1 MQILEELALHPTTRI
16 PMAKELVNPLAWAN
30 GRTDKVYAEIGQI
43 LAAVQLTK
51 TTNAAM
57 IILLILL
64 NK

>member
-16 PMAKELVNPLAWAN
+16 PMAKEVESQLAWAN
-30 GRTDKVYAEIGQI
+30 GQANKEFAEIGPH
-43 LAAVQLTK
+43 LVAVQLTI